1 MNPHVDVR
9 SPLMEK
15 ALGHLGAAVLEL
27 ELGGVLALAIG
38 NALLKFAGILAQHA
52 PDAED
57 LATYRAA
64 VERTPAGDAAE
75 IPYAYLHSQQ
85 NRVLSHLGHARRRCV
100 ADGIP
105 DATLRHALL
114 AVAGVLICRAYGTAA
129 AHRAER
135 QYAQGLRIGRHR
147 SPPSA

>member
-15 ALGHLGAAVLEL
+15 ALGHLGAVVLEL
-27 ELGGVLALAIG
+27 EVGEVFPLAIG
-38 NALLKFAGILAQHA
+38 NALLKYAGILAQHA

-64 VERTPAGDAAE
+64 VERTPAGNAAE

-85 NRVLSHLGHARRRCV
+85 NRALAHLGHVRSHCITE
-100 ADGIP
+100 GIP
-105 DATLRHALL
+105 DATLRQALQ
-114 AVAGVLICRAYGTAA
+114 AVAGVLICRAYGAAA

-135 QYAQGLRIGRHR
+135 QYAQGLRAGRHR